1 MARLPQPGGDQG
13 TWGNVLNEYLDV
25 SHNTDGTLKAGA
37 AGTTQIQDGA
47 VTDAKIAGVSQA
59 KVTGLKAA
67 LDGKASTSH
76 AHVIADTNNLQASLD
91 TKISTGEKGVNN
103 GVATLDGTGK
113 VPAAQLP
120 ASTAVSDATTTSKGI
135 VQLAGDL
142 GGTAV
147 APTVPALANKANV
160 NHGHTIADT
169 ADLQAALDSKYVK
182 LSTGIPEAD
191 LDSTVQA
198 KLNTTQSVNSVAG
211 KTGDVLLVKAD
222 VGLGSVDN
230 TSDIAKP
237 ISTATQTALDA
248 KAASAH
254 THAVA
259 DTTGLQT
266 ALDGKAAVSHN
277 HAIGSVTNLQP
288 TLDAKYVKPG
298 TGIPETD
305 LDSAVQ
311 TKLNA
316 TGGAKILDELTDVNV
331 ATPSDGQSLV
341 FQAGTWIPATVTSSG
356 GVTDHGALTGL
367 GADHHLQYLN
377 NARGDA
383 RYYTQA
389 QVDTAVNAKANSA
402 DVYTKAEA
410 DTLLGGKAGTTHA
423 HAIAD
428 TTGLQLALDGKAA
441 TAHSHAIADI
451 TNLQTTLDAKVA
463 AAEKGAING
472 VASLGADG
480 KVPAT
485 QLPDTASVAD
495 ATATSKG
502 VVQLAGDL
510 GGTAAAPT
518 VPGLAAKANDSAVVH
533 NSGIETIAG
542 TKTFSAP
549 VVIAA
554 PTAADHATTKNYVDT
569 GLGAKANTTHAHAI
583 ADVTNLQ
590 TSLNSKIA
598 VSEKGSANG
607 VATLGADS
615 KIPQAQLPALALT
628 DVHTVGT
635 EADMIA
641 LAAQEGDI
649 AIRTDIGKTF
659 VHNGGTAKTTADWSE
674 MLSPSGGVTSVNGQ
688 TGVVTLAK
696 NDVGLG
702 NVDNTADLAKPV
714 SSATQTA
721 LDAKVPTTRTITAG
735 TGLSGGG
742 DLSAN
747 RTLSVANDSTTQ
759 KIEIATNGTLN
770 GTRKRINLVAGSNV
784 TINAADDTTNN
795 KVDVTIAATSSG
807 GGYTAVA
814 KSANYTAAPGNFV
827 VCDASAGGFTI
838 TLPAP
843 SNGAMVRVK
852 KVDNTANAVL
862 VVPPS
867 GHIDNSASAS
877 INTQWQSN
885 DFLSDGTKWYFV

>member
-1 MARLPQPGGDQG
+1 MARLPQPGGDSG
-13 TWGNVLNEYLDV
+13 TWGAVLNDFLNV
-25 SHNTDGTLKAGA
+25 SHNSDGTVKAGA
-37 AGTTQIQDGA
+37 VSGAQVQDGSISETKLSA
-47 VTDAKIAGVSQA
+47 DVQTKLNSSS
-59 KVTGLKAA
+59 
-67 LDGKASTSH
+67 STAH
-76 AHVIADTNNLQASLD
+76 THVIADTTGLQASLD

-113 VPAAQLP
+113 VPASQLP
-120 ASTAVSDATTTSKGI
+120 ATTAVSDATTTSKGI

-142 GGTAV
+142 GGTSV

-169 ADLQAALDSKYVK
+169 ANLQASLDSKYVK
-182 LSTGIPEAD
+182 LSSGIPETD
-191 LDSTVQA
+191 LDSAVQA

-211 KTGDVLLVKAD
+211 KTGDVVLVKAD

-230 TSDIAKP
+230 TSDLGKP

-248 KAASAH
+248 KAAAAH
-254 THAVA
+254 THGIA

-266 ALDGKAAVSHN
+266 ALDAKAAVSHN
-277 HAIGSVTNLQP
+277 HAISNVTNLQP

-316 TGGAKILDELTDVNV
+316 TGGATTLDGLTDVSSST
-331 ATPSDGQSLV
+331 ATDGQSLV

-367 GADHHLQYLN
+367 GADHHLQYHN
-377 NARGDA
+377 DARGDA
-383 RYYTQA
+383 RYYTKT
-389 QVDTAVNAKANSA
+389 QVDTAVNVKANSA

-441 TAHSHAIADI
+441 TAHAHGIADI

-463 AAEKGAING
+463 ASEKGAING

-480 KVPAT
+480 KVPAA

-502 VVQLAGDL
+502 AVQLAGDL

-518 VPGLAAKANDSAVVH
+518 VPGLAAKANDTAVVH

-542 TKTFSAP
+542 TKTFSSP

-554 PTAADHATTKNYVDT
+554 PTAADHAATKNYVDT
-569 GLGAKANTTHAHAI
+569 GLGGKANTTHAHAI

-590 TSLNSKIA
+590 TALNSKVA
-598 VSEKGSANG
+598 ASEKGSANG

-628 DVHTVGT
+628 DVHTVST
-635 EADMIA
+635 EAAMVG
-641 LAAQEGDI
+641 LAAQEGDM

-659 VHNGGTAKTTADWSE
+659 VHNGGTAGTTADWSE

-696 NDVGLG
+696 NDIGLG
-702 NVDNTADLAKPV
+702 NVDNTADLAKPI

-721 LDAKVPTTRTITAG
+721 LDAKVPTTRTVTAG
-735 TGLSGGG
+735 TGLTGGG

-747 RTLSVANDSTTQ
+747 RTLSVTNDSTTQ
-759 KIEIATNGTLN
+759 KVELATAGTLR
-770 GTRKRINLVAGSNV
+770 GTRKRLNFVAGSNV
-784 TINAADDTTNN
+784 TINAADDSTNN
-795 KVDVTIAATSSG
+795 KVDITIAATGGG
-807 GGYTAVA
+807 GGYTAV
-814 KSANYTAAPGNFV
+814 SATASMTAAPGNFV
-827 VCDASAGGFTI
+827 LCNASAGGFTI
-838 TLPAP
+838 TLPTP
-843 SNGAMVRVK
+843 TNGAMVRVK
-852 KVDNTANAVL
+852 KVDNSTNAVL

-867 GHIDNSASAS
+867 GTIDASASAS
-877 INTQWQSN
+877 INQQWQSN
-885 DFLSDGTKWYFV
+885 DFLSDGTQWYFV